1 MDSSTKEKPD
11 IREVRQ
17 EIKGIT
23 HEMDMSYGLLG
34 SVFRSGSRQTFFA
47 AQVSSAAASAGEV
60 KERAGRGRTSSK
72 GFGQWTGQNRA
83 GLDEMRW
90 DKMERDRDRTG

>member
-47 AQVSSAAASAGEV
+47 AQVSVLRPPLVGV
-60 KERAGRGRTSSK
+60 RGGQGRAGQEVLERSVSQGR
-72 GFGQWTGQNRA
+72 
-83 GLDEMRW
+83 
-90 DKMERDRDRTG
+90 

>member
-11 IREVRQ
+11 IREVRN

-47 AQVSSAAASAGEV
+47 AQVRGFVS
-60 KERAGRGRTSSK
+60 GRRGLQSPSRLS
-72 GFGQWTGQNRA
+72 QWSHCGMWTV
-83 GLDEMRW
+83 E
-90 DKMERDRDRTG
+90 